1 MKVRRPC
8 IGLFLGFVG
17 ALFLPFIP
25 TGVLAGSPFYLTVER
40 SFSTSEK
47 PEVRLDYTATDKPMH
62 LRVLQPKN
70 LETFL
75 DGQLHISRSY
85 EEPVSEL
92 NPGHY
97 IVTGLNKTASPLK
110 AFRNMLDPEFRAGF
124 AGTSF
129 SETIVETPKETLAS
143 PPEEVI
149 QGPPSGFT
157 VVRDYFIDLQYGG
170 TATNDLGWW
179 FASSAWDEGHYQIR
193 RIALDA
199 LPDGV
204 YLLQAVQGK
213 AEGQCLMQV
222 SSLSVQVKQ
231 STEQLVVR
239 VIDRGLNPILGAS
252 VSYRDGRGH
261 WILLDQKTNAAGEV
275 AFANPEGILDGKL
288 VVKVETA
295 DGRKALTDTDFLPT
309 VASDDPVFMITD
321 RPIFKPG
328 ENVFYKGV
336 IRTFDKGQLKVPSFK
351 DTKAKIHLVRS
362 DGQATEVNETVP
374 LTPFGSFSGELDLDP
389 LQTPGLYR
397 LIAEIEKKP
406 YGGEFRVRDYV
417 KPKFYLELIDR
428 SPVVVEGEQF
438 SVKFKARRRNHE
450 RLH

>member
-374 LTPFGSFSGELDLDP
+374 VDSDT
-389 LQTPGLYR
+389 
-397 LIAEIEKKP
+397 
-406 YGGEFRVRDYV
+406 
-417 KPKFYLELIDR
+417 
-428 SPVVVEGEQF
+428 
-438 SVKFKARRRNHE
+438 
-450 RLH
+450 